1 VKFGARLALFVIAL
15 LAACAQGLPEPTA
28 AHVAAAQKTA
38 PEATLSDLTR
48 GRSRYQA
55 KCGSCHALRDP
66 TQAPAAGWQHEIE
79 EMRSRQGVVLSAGEA
94 RDILL
99 YLDSVSRVAQ
109 R

>member
-1 VKFGARLALFVIAL
+1 MKTGAPLGLAMAAL
-15 LAACAQGLPEPTA
+15 LAGCGGGLPEPTP
-28 AHVAAAQKTA
+28 AHVAAAQSSA
-38 PEATLSDLTR
+38 PEVTLADLAR

-66 TQAPAAGWQHEIE
+66 TRAPDDGWQHEID
-79 EMRSRQGVVLSAGEA
+79 EMRTKQGVVLSAGDA
-94 RDILL
+94 RDVFL